1 MVRADLAE
9 LLEVPLDGAPYGYTP
24 FCNDRPKMEGFRSV
38 LFTVLFTVLEKE
50 HNITVFLPSLSLML
64 HSQS

>member
-24 FCNDRPKMEGFRSV
+24 FCNDRPEMEGFRSV
-38 LFTVLFTVLEKE
+38 LFIVLEKE
-50 HNITVFLPSLSLML
+50 HNIAVFLPSLSLML